1 MDVRKVS
8 STSYRS
14 GISLCVLMFEIMTRS
29 NQVKISMQRLLDV
42 CDLALE
48 EIAVSLD
55 QQKLTGAANGSG
67 GVPLNLVSLERAS
80 RFELAI
86 NWR

>member
-1 MDVRKVS
+1 
-8 STSYRS
+8 
-14 GISLCVLMFEIMTRS
+14 MFEMMTRS
-29 NQVKISMQRLLDV
+29 IQAKTSMPRLLDV
-42 CDLALE
+42 CDLPLE

-67 GVPLNLVSLERAS
+67 GFPLGSVSLERAS
-80 RFELAI
+80 RFELAV